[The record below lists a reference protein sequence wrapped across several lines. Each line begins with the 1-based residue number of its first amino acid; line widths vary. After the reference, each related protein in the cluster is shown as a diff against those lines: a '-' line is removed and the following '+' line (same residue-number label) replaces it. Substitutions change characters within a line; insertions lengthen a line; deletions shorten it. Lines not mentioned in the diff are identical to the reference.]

1 MEPAAQA
8 LAALAEPHER
18 DSLLARIEALLP
30 RYSGSGPRYTSY
42 PTAPVWSEAYGP
54 ARFREALRD
63 AAGAGGGLS
72 VYVHVPFCRSLCHF
86 CACNRVVTRDERLPE
101 RYLDTIERELA
112 ALRAAIPRDVS
123 TTQLHWGGGTPTH
136 LVPGQIRRLFRSV
149 VEDFPLEPGAEVS
162 IEVDPR
168 VTSDAHVEALRE
180 CGFDRISLG
189 VQDFDPRV
197 QAAIHRVQPVEVTAW
212 LTERA
217 RRAGFESVNF
227 DLLYGLPFQTEES
240 FARTLATLRS
250 LAPDRI
256 ALYGYAHVTWVAKQ
270 QRGFERH
277 DLPDARLRVRLQ
289 LLALRSLLDAGFVH
303 VGMDHFARP
312 EDPLARAERE
322 GGLRRNFMGYTTR
335 AGAEVLGV
343 GPSAISDLADGFAQ
357 SWRDLDAWEQ
367 AVRTGGLATFR
378 GHRRTRDDRERG
390 FVIERVLCH
399 GGVRAADYARR
410 FGHDLAARFAPELG
424 RLLPLES
431 DGLVV
436 RETDGGFRATPLG
449 VFFLRHLAMVFD
461 AYLPGQQESGQPVFS
476 RTL

>member
-1 MEPAAQA
+1 MELERA
-8 LAALAEPHER
+8 LAGSEAQER
-18 DSLLARIEALLP
+18 DSLLARLEALLP
-30 RYSGSGPRYTSY
+30 RYAGPGPRYTSY
-42 PTAPVWSEAYGP
+42 PTAPTWTEAYGP
-54 ARFREALRD
+54 ARFREALR
-63 AAGAGGGLS
+63 AAGGDGSGLS

-86 CACNRVVTRDERLPE
+86 CACNRVVTCDEQLPE
-101 RYLDTIERELA
+101 RYLDTIEREIA
-112 ALRAAIPRDVS
+112 ALRAAIPRDVAA
-123 TTQLHWGGGTPTH
+123 TQLHWGGGTPTH
-136 LVPGQIRRLFRSV
+136 LVPRQIRRLFRSV
-149 VEDFPLEPGAEVS
+149 VEAFPLEPGAEVS

-180 CGFDRISLG
+180 SGFNRISLG

-240 FARTLATLRS
+240 FARTLATLHA

-277 DLPDARLRVRLQ
+277 DLPDARARIRLQ

-312 EDPLARAERE
+312 EDALACAGRE

-343 GPSAISDLADGFAQ
+343 GPSAISELAGGFAQ
-357 SWRDLDAWEQ
+357 SWRGLDAWEQ
-367 AVRTGGLATFR
+367 AVRAGGLATFR
-378 GHRRTRDDRERG
+378 GHRRTPDDCERG
-390 FVIERVLCH
+390 FVIERILCH
-399 GGVRAADYARR
+399 GGVRAADYRSR
-410 FGHDLAARFAPELG
+410 FGCDLAVRFAPELERLAPLETD
-424 RLLPLES
+424 RLL
-431 DGLVV
+431 V
-436 RETDGGFRATPLG
+436 REPDGGFRATTLG
-449 VFFLRHLAMVFD
+449 AFFLRHLAMVFD
-461 AYLPGQQESGQPVFS
+461 AYLAGQQGSGQPIFS